1 MTLVN
6 RSFIKNKNIFSL
18 CGLRFH
24 STNEVVDS
32 TFTNVLFPKLED
44 VKQEA
49 ITPLNNS
56 VTTASKYFVSRS
68 EIGNLLVYTNYQVV
82 ETKQLQKIRRG
93 DPVQLKLDLQERLHF
108 IDKQDWRVAATT
120 NKIVVKGNYY
130 SEIKKVL
137 STTF

>member
-18 CGLRFH
+18 CGLRFL

-56 VTTASKYFVSRS
+56 VTNGGKYFVSRS
-68 EIGNLLVYTNYQVV
+68 EIGNLLVYTNY
-82 ETKQLQKIRRG
+82 
-93 DPVQLKLDLQERLHF
+93 
-108 IDKQDWRVAATT
+108 
-120 NKIVVKGNYY
+120 
-130 SEIKKVL
+130 
-137 STTF
+137 